1 MTPDEITALV
11 AAMPGVVVLT
21 VGEADDA
28 PEAWWGD
35 TFFYYDPH
43 GDQPADRR
51 LPFATVIH
59 HDYEGFDTDSD
70 LNREGV
76 FRLSIAAGRDRFGEL
91 LGYPPAAYAANR
103 DRFDYTALDRLL
115 PHPAYAAQGWVAILN
130 PGDQTSAQAQDLLSH
145 AHGRAARRLRGR
157 RGS

>member
-11 AAMPGVVVLT
+11 TAMPGVDVLT
-21 VGEADDA
+21 VSEADDA

-43 GDQPADRR
+43 GDQPPDRR

-70 LNREGV
+70 LNRDGV
-76 FRLSIAAGRDRFGEL
+76 FRLSIAAGRDRFEDL
-91 LGYPPAAYAANR
+91 LGYPPAASAANR
-103 DRFDYTALDRLL
+103 DRFDYTALDQLL
-115 PHPAYAAQGWVAILN
+115 PHPAYAVQGWVMILN
-130 PGDQTSAQAQDLLSH
+130 PGQRTGAQARDLLAH
-145 AHGRAARRLRGR
+145 AHERAVRRLRSKR
-157 RGS
+157 R

>member
-35 TFFYYDPH
+35 TFFYYDPD

-59 HDYEGFDTDSD
+59 HDYEGFDTDSN

-76 FRLSIAAGRDRFGEL
+76 FRLSIAAGRDRFQEL

-115 PHPAYAAQGWVAILN
+115 PHPAYAVQGWVAILN
-130 PGDQTSAQAQDLLSH
+130 PGERTSAQARAVLAH
-145 AHGRAARRLRGR
+145 AHDRAARRLR
-157 RGS
+157 SKSS

>member
-1 MTPDEITALV
+1 MNADEITTLV

-21 VGEADDA
+21 VDETDDA

-35 TFFYYDPH
+35 TFFYYDPR
-43 GDQPADRR
+43 GDQPEDRR

-59 HDYEGFDTDSD
+59 HDYEGFDTASD
-70 LNREGV
+70 LNRAGV
-76 FRLSIAAGRDRFGEL
+76 FRLSIAVGRDRFEEL

-115 PHPAYAAQGWVAILN
+115 PHPVYAPQGWVTILN
-130 PGDQTSAQAQDLLSH
+130 PGERTSTQARDLLAH
-145 AHGRAARRLRGR
+145 AHDRAARRLRSR
-157 RGS
+157 